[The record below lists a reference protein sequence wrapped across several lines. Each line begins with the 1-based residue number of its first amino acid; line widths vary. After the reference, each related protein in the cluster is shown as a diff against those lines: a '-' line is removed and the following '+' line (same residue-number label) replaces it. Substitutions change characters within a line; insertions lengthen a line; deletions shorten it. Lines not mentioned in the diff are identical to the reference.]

1 MSGIVNLQVKDGGKD
16 YHGSL
21 SYQSGDHQSDDS
33 RIFTNIDNF
42 NLFTNKVF
50 EGTINGPMPFIRNRD
65 QFTFNLSA
73 RLSDSEGYFYGV
85 REHTVGDSA
94 DFRDDENWY
103 IEMNGDSSF
112 VPMSPSNNI
121 NLMGKFTYKV
131 SPLMKLS
138 LQLLHSGGE
147 SKSYSHAYKYNP
159 DGTSTSLSANNNYSL
174 KLNHALN
181 ARNFYEAN
189 ISLSNTN
196 YMGYQFK
203 PIDLSSSMDQ
213 NEAERFGSNKY
224 VLHNYFEDS
233 SKYWILNEHE
243 YAPSSRIKGSPS
255 SPTFLF
261 GGSNRGHSYRKS
273 NSLSFKFDFTSQIN
287 NRHEIKTGI
296 NYRSDKLDE
305 RNFSILFD
313 NQEYRIP
320 TILPENDSP
329 SHSHYNNKSV
339 FLSGYIQ
346 DKIEYDNFVK
356 INEKHKN
363 AWLKTVWYNS
373 IFFPIAELSTSITI
387 GLIVWFG
394 GLNAILEDSSITL
407 GVIFLFIQLS
417 QMLFRPLRQIAD
429 KFNTLQMGMV
439 AANRI
444 FKIIDTDSKI
454 QNSGKNIGES
464 LDGSISFKNVNFSYN
479 QNETIINNLSFSIK
493 NGEKIAIVGSTGSG
507 KTTIVNLITRFYDI
521 QGGSIFLGKND
532 IKEYKLSS
540 LRSKIALVLQDV
552 FLFADTIL
560 NNITLY
566 NPNISFDHVVSAA
579 KKIGIHDF
587 IMSMPGGYNYN
598 VKERGVMLS
607 QGQRQLISFLR
618 AYIKNPSILILDE
631 ATSSIDSNS
640 EELIQRA
647 TLKITENKTSI
658 IIAHRLS
665 TIVNS
670 DRIFVMNGGELVE
683 SGSHKEL
690 IKKKNG
696 YYKNLY
702 DVQFKNE
709 KFSQVPLPV

>member
-1 MSGIVNLQVKDGGKD
+1 MKKNTSFLD
-16 YHGSL
+16 
-21 SYQSGDHQSDDS
+21 
-33 RIFTNIDNF
+33 F
-42 NLFTNKVF
+42 NLFKRLLDYVLVYKLIFVFVAVAAILISLFSTLTPYLIKVAVDDYLAVGKYEDF
-50 EGTINGPMPFIRNRD
+50 LLLICLMIGNLILTVVFMFLFSYYANLLGQKVIYDIRVKLFNHILNFKMTYFDRSSVGRLVTRAVNDMETIASIFSQGLFMIVAD
-65 QFTFNLSA
+65 LMQMLVVVLVMLALS
-73 RLSDSEGYFYGV
+73 
-85 REHTVGDSA
+85 
-94 DFRDDENWY
+94 W
-103 IEMNGDSSF
+103 
-112 VPMSPSNNI
+112 
-121 NLMGKFTYKV
+121 
-131 SPLMKLS
+131 KLS
-138 LQLLHSGGE
+138 L
-147 SKSYSHAYKYNP
+147 
-159 DGTSTSLSANNNYSL
+159 TI
-174 KLNHALN
+174 
-181 ARNFYEAN
+181 F
-189 ISLSNTN
+189 
-196 YMGYQFK
+196 
-203 PIDLSSSMDQ
+203 
-213 NEAERFGSNKY
+213 
-224 VLHNYFEDS
+224 V
-233 SKYWILNEHE
+233 IL
-243 YAPSSRIKGSPS
+243 P
-255 SPTFLF
+255 F
-261 GGSNRGHSYRKS
+261 
-273 NSLSFKFDFTSQIN
+273 
-287 NRHEIKTGI
+287 
-296 NYRSDKLDE
+296 
-305 RNFSILFD
+305 ILFATRKFQKSMKVAF
-313 NQEYRIP
+313 NEVRTEVANLNSFVQERI
-320 TILPENDSP
+320 TGMKIVQLFNR
-329 SHSHYNNKSV
+329 
-339 FLSGYIQ
+339 Q
-346 DKIEYDNFVK
+346 KIEYDNFVQ

-454 QNSGKNIGES
+454 QNSGKNIGET

-479 QNETIINNLSFSIK
+479 QNETIINNLSFNIK

>member
-1 MSGIVNLQVKDGGKD
+1 MKKNTSFLD
-16 YHGSL
+16 
-21 SYQSGDHQSDDS
+21 
-33 RIFTNIDNF
+33 F
-42 NLFTNKVF
+42 NLFKRLLDYVLVYKLIFVFVAVAAILISLFSTLTPYLIKVAVDDYLAVGKYEDF
-50 EGTINGPMPFIRNRD
+50 LLLICLMIGNLILTVVFMFLFSYYANLLGQKVIYDIRVKLFNHILNFKMTYFDRSSVGRLVTRAVNDMETIASIFSQGLFMIVAD
-65 QFTFNLSA
+65 LMQMLVVVLVMLALS
-73 RLSDSEGYFYGV
+73 
-85 REHTVGDSA
+85 
-94 DFRDDENWY
+94 W
-103 IEMNGDSSF
+103 
-112 VPMSPSNNI
+112 
-121 NLMGKFTYKV
+121 
-131 SPLMKLS
+131 KLS
-138 LQLLHSGGE
+138 L
-147 SKSYSHAYKYNP
+147 
-159 DGTSTSLSANNNYSL
+159 TI
-174 KLNHALN
+174 
-181 ARNFYEAN
+181 F
-189 ISLSNTN
+189 
-196 YMGYQFK
+196 
-203 PIDLSSSMDQ
+203 
-213 NEAERFGSNKY
+213 
-224 VLHNYFEDS
+224 V
-233 SKYWILNEHE
+233 IL
-243 YAPSSRIKGSPS
+243 P
-255 SPTFLF
+255 F
-261 GGSNRGHSYRKS
+261 
-273 NSLSFKFDFTSQIN
+273 
-287 NRHEIKTGI
+287 
-296 NYRSDKLDE
+296 
-305 RNFSILFD
+305 ILFATRKFQKSMKVAF
-313 NQEYRIP
+313 NEVRTEVANLNSFVQERI
-320 TILPENDSP
+320 TGMKIVQLFNR
-329 SHSHYNNKSV
+329 
-339 FLSGYIQ
+339 Q
-346 DKIEYDNFVK
+346 KIEYDNFVQ

-454 QNSGKNIGES
+454 QNSGKNIGET

-709 KFSQVPLPV
+709 KFS

>member
-1 MSGIVNLQVKDGGKD
+1 MKKNTSFLD
-16 YHGSL
+16 
-21 SYQSGDHQSDDS
+21 
-33 RIFTNIDNF
+33 F
-42 NLFTNKVF
+42 NLFKRLLDYVLVYKLIFVFVAVAAILISLFSTLTPYLIKVAVDDYLAVGKYEDF
-50 EGTINGPMPFIRNRD
+50 LLLICLMIGNLILTVIFMFLFSYYANLLGQKVIYDIRVKLFNHILNFKMTYFDRSSVGRLVTRAVNDMETIASIFSQGLFMIVAD
-65 QFTFNLSA
+65 LMQMLVVVLVMLALS
-73 RLSDSEGYFYGV
+73 
-85 REHTVGDSA
+85 
-94 DFRDDENWY
+94 W
-103 IEMNGDSSF
+103 
-112 VPMSPSNNI
+112 
-121 NLMGKFTYKV
+121 
-131 SPLMKLS
+131 KLS
-138 LQLLHSGGE
+138 L
-147 SKSYSHAYKYNP
+147 
-159 DGTSTSLSANNNYSL
+159 TI
-174 KLNHALN
+174 
-181 ARNFYEAN
+181 F
-189 ISLSNTN
+189 
-196 YMGYQFK
+196 
-203 PIDLSSSMDQ
+203 
-213 NEAERFGSNKY
+213 
-224 VLHNYFEDS
+224 V
-233 SKYWILNEHE
+233 IL
-243 YAPSSRIKGSPS
+243 P
-255 SPTFLF
+255 F
-261 GGSNRGHSYRKS
+261 
-273 NSLSFKFDFTSQIN
+273 
-287 NRHEIKTGI
+287 
-296 NYRSDKLDE
+296 
-305 RNFSILFD
+305 ILFATRKFQKSMKVAF
-313 NQEYRIP
+313 NEVRTEVANLNSFIQERI
-320 TILPENDSP
+320 TGMKIVQLFNR
-329 SHSHYNNKSV
+329 
-339 FLSGYIQ
+339 Q
-346 DKIEYDNFVK
+346 KIEYDNFVQ

-454 QNSGKNIGES
+454 QNSGKNIGET

-479 QNETIINNLSFSIK
+479 ENETILNNLSFSIK

-683 SGSHKEL
+683 SGSHQEL